1 MKRRAKGNGLF
12 SNKLSAP
19 PVPEARIRFKKF
31 EKEVLV
37 ETTGEVQAGTAEQP
51 HLKRVLHLWDLIYFG
66 IILTSP
72 IAAVPLFGEGQV
84 LSHGHT
90 VTTLLLAMVAM
101 SVTAVSF
108 GRMAH
113 VYPSTGSVYTY
124 ISCGLNPHLGFV
136 VGWAMFLEYLF
147 QPIQNAL
154 YAVLA
159 IQRMAPQFPFW
170 FLAALTV
177 GLITWMTVQ
186 GIKFTARTNEV
197 LLGFMILVTL
207 VFLVQAFRYVV
218 LHEGYHGLISLQ
230 PLYNPATFNLRAL
243 AAGTSLAALVFI
255 GFDGVSILA
264 EEVKNP
270 KRNVLFASVLV
281 CVFTGLF
288 SGLQVY
294 LAQRV
299 WPDHTTLANP
309 ETAFMDVAR
318 QASGPLLFTAY
329 GVMLLVSSIAC
340 GLAGHVGAA
349 RLLYSMGRD
358 DVLPKKIFGH
368 LSAKK
373 GNPIYN
379 VWIVGGLAYIGVLTI
394 PWEHAAELVTFGALL
409 AFMGVNLS
417 ALRHF
422 WFSKQAVGHR
432 NFFIDAFVPGFGFVF
447 CLGLLLSLQSWTKYA
462 GIAWL
467 VIGIAYSAYKT
478 RWFTLRPKL
487 FDFNQ
492 T

>member
-1 MKRRAKGNGLF
+1 M
-12 SNKLSAP
+12 
-19 PVPEARIRFKKF
+19 
-31 EKEVLV
+31 
-37 ETTGEVQAGTAEQP
+37 ETTTGAVSTVTPGQP
-51 HLKRVLHLWDLIYFG
+51 QLKRVLSLWDLIYYG

-72 IAAVPLFGEGQV
+72 IAAVPLFGEAQV

-90 VTTLLLAMVAM
+90 VSTLLLAMVAM

-108 GRMAH
+108 GRMAT
-113 VYPSTGSVYTY
+113 VYPSAGSVYTY
-124 ISCGLNPHLGFV
+124 ISRGLNPHLGFI

-159 IQRMAPQFPFW
+159 IQRMAPRIPFAI
-170 FLAALTV
+170 LAALAV
-177 GLITWMTVQ
+177 GVITLMTVQ

-197 LLGFMILVTL
+197 LLGFMVLVTA
-207 VFLVQAFRYVV
+207 VFLVQAFRFVV
-218 LHEGYHGLISLQ
+218 LHQKFAGLFSMQ
-230 PLYNPATFNLRAL
+230 PIYNPATFNLRAL

-270 KRNVLFASVLV
+270 KRNVLLASVLV

-299 WPDHTTLANP
+299 WPDHTTLLNP

-318 QASGPLLFTAY
+318 MASGPLLFTAY
-329 GVMLLVSSIAC
+329 GIMLLVSSIAC

-358 DVLPKKIFGH
+358 DVLPKKVFGY
-368 LSAKK
+368 LSPKK
-373 GNPIYN
+373 SNPIYN
-379 VWIVGGLAYIGVLTI
+379 VWIVGILAYIGVLTI
-394 PWEHAAELVTFGALL
+394 PWEHSAEIVTFGALL
-409 AFMGVNLS
+409 AFMGVNLV
-417 ALRHF
+417 ALLHF
-422 WFSKQAVGHR
+422 WFSPEAAGRR
-432 NFFIDAFVPGFGFVF
+432 NFFVDAFVPGFGFVF
-447 CLGLLLSLQSWTKYA
+447 CFVLLISLQTWTKYA
-462 GIAWL
+462 GMLWL
-467 VIGIAYSAYKT
+467 GAGLAYAAYKT
-478 RWFTLRPKL
+478 RGFTLRPTL
-487 FDFNQ
+487 FDFSES
-492 T
+492 

>member
-1 MKRRAKGNGLF
+1 M
-12 SNKLSAP
+12 
-19 PVPEARIRFKKF
+19 
-31 EKEVLV
+31 
-37 ETTGEVQAGTAEQP
+37 ETTTQATQPGIGEQA
-51 HLKRVLHLWDLIYFG
+51 HLKRVLNLWDLIYYG

-72 IAAVPLFGEGQV
+72 IAAVPLFGEAQV

-124 ISCGLNPHLGFV
+124 ISRGLNPHLGFV

-159 IQRMAPQFPFW
+159 IQRMMPRVPFAI
-170 FLAALTV
+170 LAAVTI
-177 GLITWMTVQ
+177 GFITLLTVQ
-186 GIKFTARTNEV
+186 GIKFTARTNEA
-197 LLGFMILVTL
+197 LLAFMVLVTAA
-207 VFLVQAFRYVV
+207 FIVQAFRYIV
-218 LHEGYHGLISLQ
+218 LHEGIGGLFSFQ
-230 PLYNPATFNLRAL
+230 PIYNRATFDLRAL

-270 KRNVLFASVLV
+270 KRNVLLASVLV

-288 SGLQVY
+288 SGFQVY

-299 WPDHTTLANP
+299 WPDHTTLLNP

-358 DVLPKKIFGH
+358 DVLPNKIFGH
-368 LSAKK
+368 LHPKK
-373 GNPIYN
+373 RNPVYN
-379 VWIVGGLAYIGVLTI
+379 VWIVGGLAYLGVLTI
-394 PWEHAAELVTFGALL
+394 PWERSAEIVTFGALL
-409 AFMGVNLS
+409 AFMGVNLA
-417 ALRHF
+417 ALKHF
-422 WFSKQAVGHR
+422 WFSKEAVGHR
-432 NFFIDAFVPGFGFVF
+432 KFFVDALVPGFGFLF
-447 CLGLLLSLQSWTKYA
+447 CFVLLVSLQAWTKYA
-462 GIAWL
+462 GLVWL
-467 VIGIAYSAYKT
+467 AIGILYAAYKT
-478 RWFTLRPKL
+478 RGFTLRPKL
-487 FDFNQ
+487 FDFSE